1 MADKTMIEKK
11 NDELLKMLYDL
22 KETQTRRED
31 KAVDKAIEAC
41 KNGHSP
47 QLVLAILNGEIN
59 VG

>member
-1 MADKTMIEKK
+1 MAGK

-31 KAVDKAIEAC
+31 KQLDKAIEAC
-41 KNGHSP
+41 ENGHS
-47 QLVLAILNGEIN
+47 QRLVLAILNGEIN